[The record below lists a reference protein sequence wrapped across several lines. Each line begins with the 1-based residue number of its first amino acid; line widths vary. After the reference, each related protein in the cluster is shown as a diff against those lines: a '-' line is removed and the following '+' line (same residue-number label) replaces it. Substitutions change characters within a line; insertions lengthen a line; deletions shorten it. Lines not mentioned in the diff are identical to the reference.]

1 MKKKVLVFDLFG
13 DFAHF
18 RKYYSTT
25 SPVTFTIIPPVTV
38 LGILGAI
45 LGLEK
50 KENQYLTRLNKAK
63 TLLAI
68 QILSRVK
75 KIRMGINLVN
85 TKGNIWVPKQ
95 RREGARTQIRFEFLK
110 DVVYRLYVTMEDEHL
125 FRQLTQMV
133 KEHKTFYTVSLGLS
147 ELLADFNYVGTK
159 EFTWEEGN
167 GFFVDIDSAVPI
179 NSLMENGVQITPG
192 QRCLKEMVPVR
203 MDHQRIVQDYSE
215 MLVESQGN
223 PLTLKLKGYWK
234 SAEANIVL
242 V

>member
-63 TLLAI
+63 TLLAV
-68 QILSRVK
+68 QILSEVK

-110 DVVYRLYVTMEDEHL
+110 DVAYRLYITMEDKNL
-125 FRQLTQMV
+125 FHQLTQMV

-147 ELLADFNYVGTK
+147 ELLADFNYVGIK

-192 QRCLKEMVPVR
+192 QRFLKEMVPVH
-203 MDHQRIVQDYSE
+203 MDHQRIVRDYSE

-223 PLTLKLKGYWK
+223 PLSLKLKGYWK
-234 SAEANIVL
+234 SAEANIVF